1 MEIEV
6 FEEKRIGRKKNELV
20 QVNESEYKNE
30 EVKYFSREEYISLL
44 DSANGF
50 YKMVYLLF
58 FETGARVEEARSIKF
73 CDVDFSTG
81 KIKINT
87 LKQRNKIK
95 YRILVISDSHKSR
108 ILQHKDNNSLG
119 KDDYI
124 LTKLPGRN
132 PITQQGLDK
141 ALKADCRDLE
151 IDILKAHCHTWRH
164 TRAIQLLDSGMDIVK
179 VKMFLGHS
187 NIQNT
192 LIYLRY
198 SNKDFVRAIIEANKN
213 IM

>member
-6 FEEKRIGRKKNELV
+6 FEEKKIGRKKTELV
-20 QVNESEYKNE
+20 PVNESDYKNE
-30 EVKYFSREEYISLL
+30 EIKYFSRQEYTQLL
-44 DSANGF
+44 DSMNGF
-50 YKMVYLLF
+50 YKMVYFLL

-73 CDVDFSTG
+73 CDVDFPTG

-87 LKQRNKIK
+87 LKQRKRIK
-95 YRILVISDSHKSR
+95 YRVLIISDSLKALV
-108 ILQHKDNNSLG
+108 LQHKDNNFLR

-124 LTKLPGRN
+124 LAKLPGRN

-141 ALKADCRDLE
+141 ALKADCRELG
-151 IDILKAHCHTWRH
+151 IDISKAHCHTWRH
-164 TRAIQLLDSGMDIVK
+164 TRAIQLLDAGMDIVK
-179 VKMFLGHS
+179 VKMFLGHA

-198 SNKDFVRAIIEANKN
+198 SNRDFVRAIIEANKN
-213 IM
+213 I